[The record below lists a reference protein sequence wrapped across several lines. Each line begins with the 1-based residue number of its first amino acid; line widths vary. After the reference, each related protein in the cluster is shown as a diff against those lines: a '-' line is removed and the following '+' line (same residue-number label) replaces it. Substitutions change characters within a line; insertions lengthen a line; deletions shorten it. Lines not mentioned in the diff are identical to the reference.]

1 MDNLPGENLP
11 PKEKMSQISREE
23 VDVINDIRG
32 LNFGKVT
39 VTIQDGV
46 IINKEITK
54 TVRVQRNNRNNNGN
68 KQGYPY

>member
-1 MDNLPGENLP
+1 MDNLSGENLP
-11 PKEKMSQISREE
+11 PKEKLSQISREE

-32 LNFGKVT
+32 LNFGKVI

-46 IINKEITK
+46 IISREITK